1 MFLLMRK
8 LIYFSLVIAICA
20 CADDSAN
27 PIGGLSGT
35 GTGGSLASFLVTN
48 NNLYVL
54 AGDELLT
61 YNLEN
66 ENRLLYTSSL
76 KLPSLLET
84 IAPYENYLFLGSSNA
99 VHFLNRDNPDQPQL
113 ISTYQHFTACDPVVA
128 KGSIAYSTIR
138 STGCRGATS
147 GPDLLDAIDISD
159 ISNPRV
165 LYSRFVDAPYGLAIN
180 DDFLFVCENGGISV
194 FSTSSTNEPVF
205 VANNKIG
212 DGVAYDIIL
221 KDDFLIV
228 VTSEGIFNVTYDLA
242 GNMQILGQITS

>member
-1 MFLLMRK
+1 MKK
-8 LIYFSLVIAICA
+8 LIYLFLIITICA
-20 CADDSAN
+20 CVDDSAS
-27 PIGGLSGT
+27 PIGSLSGT

-54 AGDELLT
+54 AEDELLT

-66 ENRLLYTSSL
+66 ENRLTYMSSL

-99 VHFLNRDNPDQPQL
+99 VHFLDRANPDQPQL

-128 KGSIAYSTIR
+128 RSSIAYSTIR
-138 STGCRGATS
+138 STGCRGIGS

-159 ISNPRV
+159 ISNPKV
-165 LYSRFVDAPYGLAIN
+165 LSSQFVSSPYGLAIN
-180 DDFLFVCENGGISV
+180 NDFLFVCENNGVSI
-194 FSTSSTNEPVF
+194 FDTSSANEPILISS
-205 VANNKIG
+205 NQIG
-212 DGVAYDIIL
+212 DGIAYDIIL